1 MKILQL
7 CHKPPVPAIDG
18 GCIAMNNISQGL
30 LQNGHELKIITIVT
44 SKHPLQLEKLT
55 AEYIDK
61 TKIEGVFIDTSLNLI
76 DAFSAL
82 VTSDSYNISRFFSPD
97 FDRKLTQLLRKEKF
111 DIIHLE
117 SLFMTPYI
125 ATIRRNSKGK
135 IVLRSHNLE
144 YMIWERMAETSKN
157 FAKKRYLKILA
168 KQLKKYE
175 FGVLDAVDGIAA
187 ISGEDGKKYLH
198 SEYDK
203 PLVTIPFGINL
214 DLYNSDNNK
223 EEFPSLF
230 HIGAM
235 DWLPNIEGIEW
246 FLKEIWP
253 SVNEK
258 FPDLKFYLA
267 GRKMPESMLQT
278 KHKNVIVVGEIQDAN
293 EFMSSKSIMIV
304 PLLTAGGIRVKIIEA
319 MALKKSVISTTI
331 GAHGIEGENKKD
343 IFIADTKE
351 DFVNSIYALVN
362 NYQNHID
369 IGKNAR
375 KLVEEKY
382 DNKKLTEELIE
393 FYHML
398 IASKIKT

>member
-44 SKHPLQLEKLT
+44 SKHPLQLEKLS
-55 AEYIDK
+55 AEYIEK

-97 FDRKLTQLLRKEKF
+97 FDRKLTQLLLEEKF

-175 FGVLDAVDGIAA
+175 FSVLDAVDGIAA

-198 SEYDK
+198 GEFNK

-214 DLYNSDNNK
+214 DLYNSDNSR

-253 SVNEK
+253 SINEK

-382 DNKKLTEELIE
+382 DNKKLIEELIE
-393 FYHML
+393 FYQML
-398 IASKIKT
+398 IASKIKA

>member
-44 SKHPLQLEKLT
+44 SKHPLQLEKLS
-55 AEYIDK
+55 AEYIEK

-97 FDRKLTQLLRKEKF
+97 FDRKLTQLLLKEKF

-198 SEYDK
+198 SEYNK

-214 DLYNSDNNK
+214 DLYNSDNSK

-393 FYHML
+393 FYQML
-398 IASKIKT
+398 IDSKIKA

>member
-44 SKHPLQLEKLT
+44 SKHPLQLEKLS
-55 AEYIDK
+55 AEYIEK